1 VIRLLEVSIDRPP
14 NFEALSYAWEGQ
26 SLDQSII
33 CDSENLLISATCQA
47 ALFRLRLKARKRLLW
62 IDQICINQTSLEEK
76 NHQVTIMGEIYSR
89 AERTLVWLGVNPISD
104 ELLRH
109 DRKVRLLNV
118 CELPFLSQ
126 RLRNWYLDTR
136 MERFFD
142 NLSSIMWFDRIWTIQ
157 EVALARQ
164 VRVLSPMREVDYDKF
179 MNWMAFY
186 SMWLSLLKHSHRV
199 SNLIRARARI
209 RHKTRRKGIEK
220 LEESRDVSWGPMNF
234 LCTVTASA
242 SSHPSDKIFA
252 IHGIM
257 KELGFLLPEP
267 DYSMDTSEVYWR
279 ACCILMTQTDSLQPL
294 TLVNALHWNSDFPSW
309 VPDFNQSHQSI
320 VEFREAVGVLRS
332 VFSFGFAHREHAKFT
347 LIDSQKVITTK
358 AKVIDLIDGKI
369 HQQTEV
375 QSNRFGNDL
384 LGVAGLVREHIHAIH
399 CLQSW
404 ILASEILEDF
414 TLAYE
419 KYLYSMAGVMF
430 NIEDSWLIEGQKLRL
445 IWLLWISVYDPG
457 EIYSMF
463 CKSIEDPI
471 NKKRFLGTPDFANLL
486 HFPEVQLLAVL
497 ECEGLTEQ
505 FEEIKAVAKRNTF
518 FWTKDNH
525 IGTATH
531 AVAVGDVVVL
541 IPGINM
547 PMILRPNQ
555 PNTYQVIGPAH
566 VDGVMQG
573 EQWKRNESNDGNLE
587 QELEDNNAHDI
598 FLV

>member
-1 VIRLLEVSIDRPP
+1 
-14 NFEALSYAWEGQ
+14 
-26 SLDQSII
+26 
-33 CDSENLLISATCQA
+33 
-47 ALFRLRLKARKRLLW
+47 
-62 IDQICINQTSLEEK
+62 
-76 NHQVTIMGEIYSR
+76 M
-89 AERTLVWLGVNPISD
+89 
-104 ELLRH
+104 
-109 DRKVRLLNV
+109 
-118 CELPFLSQ
+118 
-126 RLRNWYLDTR
+126 
-136 MERFFD
+136 
-142 NLSSIMWFDRIWTIQ
+142 
-157 EVALARQ
+157 
-164 VRVLSPMREVDYDKF
+164 
-179 MNWMAFY
+179 
-186 SMWLSLLKHSHRV
+186 
-199 SNLIRARARI
+199 
-209 RHKTRRKGIEK
+209 KGIEK
-220 LEESRDVSWGPMNF
+220 LEGSRDVSWGPMNF

-279 ACCILMTQTDSLQPL
+279 ACCVLMTQTDSLRPL

-309 VPDFNQSHQSI
+309 VPDFNQPRGSI
-320 VEFREAVGVLRS
+320 VESREAGDEWWS
-332 VFSFGFAHREHAKFT
+332 VFCFGFAHGEYAKFT
-347 LIDSQKVITTK
+347 LIDSQKVIATK

-369 HQQTEV
+369 HQQIEV

-404 ILASEILEDF
+404 ILASEMLEDF

-419 KYLYSMAGVMF
+419 RHFNSMVGVMF
-430 NIEDSWLIEGQKLRL
+430 NIMDPWFRTEEQKFRL
-445 IWLLWISVYDPG
+445 IRLLWISAYDPG

-471 NKKRFLGTPDFANLL
+471 NKKIFLSTPDFANLL

-497 ECEGLTEQ
+497 ECEGLIEL
-505 FEEIKAVAKRNTF
+505 FEEIKTLAKGSTF

-525 IGTATH
+525 IGTAPH

-555 PNTYQVIGPAH
+555 PNTYQVIGPAY
-566 VDGVMQG
+566 VDGVMHG
-573 EQWKRNESNDGNLE
+573 EQWKTNESNDGNLE
-587 QELEDNNAHDI
+587 QELKDNNVRDI